1 MGKIIVIFIIL
12 VYQSIVAYRYCKTW
26 VAYVIIRD
34 KTSLALS
41 GHHSFHHMPEC
52 MAEPGCPCGLSPSN
66 KSGSPVGIM
75 IPKPTS
81 PPLLI

>member
-12 VYQSIVAYRYCKTW
+12 VYQSVVAYRYCKTW

-41 GHHSFHHMPEC
+41 GHHSFHHMPE
-52 MAEPGCPCGLSPSN
+52 
-66 KSGSPVGIM
+66 
-75 IPKPTS
+75 
-81 PPLLI
+81 

>member
-26 VAYVIIRD
+26 VVYVIIRD

-41 GHHSFHHMPEC
+41 GHYSFHHMPE
-52 MAEPGCPCGLSPSN
+52 
-66 KSGSPVGIM
+66 
-75 IPKPTS
+75 
-81 PPLLI
+81 